1 MKNSIVVRA
10 LSLAVLSTTLMLGAC
25 SSDTDGKAENT
36 SSGANSAAN
45 SGDNASEVTIKHAR
59 GEDTYPVNPE
69 RVVAIGPAIDNLL
82 AMGIKPSAV
91 VVSAKDMNAPW
102 RDGKLDGVEIIK
114 QADFKTLPKEE
125 IAAAA
130 PDFIV
135 GDYWTISEDNYTQLS
150 EIAPTL
156 GGIGT
161 EGEGIGWKSQLKEL
175 GKIFN
180 KEDKAQEVID
190 QDEKVFT
197 DAKSELPNIEGKT
210 GVVSQFAQGSFG
222 AVADPKDPG
231 ASFIYDLGMKFPEP
245 LTDGSIEVK
254 QGRVTLSPEN
264 VSALAADFM
273 VIYNRTGD
281 IAEVEKIPGYS
292 DLPQVKSGATLA
304 GNEAV
309 VAGLNTPTSLSRA
322 WVLEQVKPTLKK
334 LS

>member
-1 MKNSIVVRA
+1 M
-10 LSLAVLSTTLMLGAC
+10 
-25 SSDTDGKAENT
+25 
-36 SSGANSAAN
+36 
-45 SGDNASEVTIKHAR
+45 
-59 GEDTYPVNPE
+59 
-69 RVVAIGPAIDNLL
+69 
-82 AMGIKPSAV
+82 
-91 VVSAKDMNAPW
+91 
-102 RDGKLDGVEIIK
+102 
-114 QADFKTLPKEE
+114 
-125 IAAAA
+125 
-130 PDFIV
+130 
-135 GDYWTISEDNYTQLS
+135 
-150 EIAPTL
+150 
-156 GGIGT
+156 
-161 EGEGIGWKSQLKEL
+161 
-175 GKIFN
+175 
-180 KEDKAQEVID
+180 
-190 QDEKVFT
+190 
-197 DAKSELPNIEGKT
+197 
-210 GVVSQFAQGSFG
+210 VSQFAQGSFG